1 MTETPNIALAAYP
14 ACGEQRSGGY
24 LSVVMPMSV
33 IWESKA
39 KQALWCR
46 DAAATLAAATAFGG
60 EVARLNPGRSFKLSV
75 RPIKGQRAPS
85 GFRKRELSLGEG
97 RAWGTDRWLIA
108 YESEAKMPVG
118 RWLPLA
124 WPEGESQAF
133 NPALVRIVRKR
144 FSTTQGEVEVFYG
157 SQRIEQYGDTIELQP
172 DGEYRGHSDAF
183 WIEAARRV
191 IVDGEPAIHAL
202 RQHPCSAAE
211 RAADDG
217 SRSMSEQAILAV
229 PRQDMGDLAAAI
241 AEFETALPDWW
252 WSVSAC
258 SVSRHASCGPD
269 MNGRDDDLLRLED
282 RTFDE
287 GFHAD
292 LRDGTCAD
300 ALRTIMAEA
309 LAAKEKV
316 RGKQS

>member
-24 LSVVMPMSV
+24 LSVVMPISV

-46 DAAATLAAATAFGG
+46 DAAETLAAATAFGG

-108 YESEAKMPVG
+108 YESEAKAPVG
-118 RWLPLA
+118 RWLPLE

-133 NPALVRIVRKR
+133 DPALVRIVRKR

-157 SQRIEQYGDTIELQP
+157 SRRINQYGDTITLQG
-172 DGEYRGHSDAF
+172 DGEYRGLPDAT

-191 IVDGEPAIHAL
+191 IEEGKPVAMPLADDATLAAL
-202 RQHPCSAAE
+202 RPSEPQLIGSAQV
-211 RAADDG
+211 AA
-217 SRSMSEQAILAV
+217 S
-229 PRQDMGDLAAAI
+229 PAA
-241 AEFETALPDWW
+241 
-252 WSVSAC
+252 
-258 SVSRHASCGPD
+258 
-269 MNGRDDDLLRLED
+269 
-282 RTFDE
+282 
-287 GFHAD
+287 
-292 LRDGTCAD
+292 
-300 ALRTIMAEA
+300 
-309 LAAKEKV
+309 
-316 RGKQS
+316 

>member
-1 MTETPNIALAAYP
+1 MTETPNVNLMAYP
-14 ACGEQRSGGY
+14 CCAIGDRMS
-24 LSVVMPMSV
+24 MTFPMSV
-33 IWESKA
+33 LWETKA

-118 RWLPLA
+118 RWVPLE

-191 IVDGEPAIHAL
+191 IVDGEPASMPFVNTPAARPSEPQLIG
-202 RQHPCSAAE
+202 SAQ
-211 RAADDG
+211 AAH
-217 SRSMSEQAILAV
+217 S
-229 PRQDMGDLAAAI
+229 PAA
-241 AEFETALPDWW
+241 
-252 WSVSAC
+252 
-258 SVSRHASCGPD
+258 
-269 MNGRDDDLLRLED
+269 
-282 RTFDE
+282 
-287 GFHAD
+287 
-292 LRDGTCAD
+292 
-300 ALRTIMAEA
+300 
-309 LAAKEKV
+309 
-316 RGKQS
+316 